1 MSWSAHQFES
11 YVLQKHF
18 GEKITIS
25 YLAIVVGDMIPDSF
39 TKVWVYGFTVGNH
52 HYGASDPARFHRG
65 WPGAGFTHS
74 LMFGVVIATI
84 VWLVGRPRPW
94 AIPWAIGIVIG
105 QWAHAIT
112 DTNDS
117 RGTMLFFPF
126 TTHSFSL
133 GTWAYA
139 AQVGK
144 HEDAASY
151 FSSLGLVMDLLWLT
165 ILLLVARKVLT
176 RHYFRTVIRPADPGV
191 WSRLGRRI
199 PEDGQVALYRGLFV
213 LAVARVVSWTVWAH
227 ALRGYEFD
235 LGWTGPDWLHK
246 VPPAHETPAWLIG
259 GALAVV
265 GCCALLWLLVLR
277 RARLP
282 AEGVVDPQADAA
294 PSSIPCTASGQSVTT
309 PSRRASVSGG
319 TTLVR
324 HQE

>member
-18 GEKITIS
+18 GEKIAIS

-39 TKVWVYGFTVGNH
+39 TKIWVYGFDVGDTH
-52 HYGASDPARFHRG
+52 IGADDPAVFHRG

-74 LMFGVVIATI
+74 LLFGVVIATI

-94 AIPWAIGIVIG
+94 AVPWAVGIVIG

-112 DTNDS
+112 DINDS

-126 TTHSFSL
+126 TTHNVSL

-144 HEDAASY
+144 HEDAAAY
-151 FSSLGLVMDLLWLT
+151 FASLGLVMDLAWLL
-165 ILLLVARKVLT
+165 ILLLFARKVLT
-176 RHYFRTVIRPADPGV
+176 RHYFRTVIRPADPGI
-191 WSRLGRRI
+191 WDRIGRRI

-213 LAVARVVSWTVWAH
+213 FAVARMVSWTVWAH
-227 ALRGYEFD
+227 LLQGYEFD
-235 LGWTGPDWLHK
+235 LGWTGPGWLHK
-246 VPPAHETPAWLIG
+246 VPPSHQTTAWLVG
-259 GALAVV
+259 GALAVIA
-265 GCCALLWLLVLR
+265 CCALLWILVLR
-277 RARLP
+277 HARLP
-282 AEGVVDPQADAA
+282 ARPPQAVAEPPSAA
-294 PSSIPCTASGQSVTT
+294 RTVSGQSVTT
-309 PSRRASVSGG
+309 PSRRPSVSAG
-319 TTLVR
+319 TAVVR

>member
-18 GEKITIS
+18 GEKIAIS

-39 TKVWVYGFTVGNH
+39 TKIWVYGFTIGDTH
-52 HYGASDPARFHRG
+52 FGADDPAKFHRG

-74 LMFGVVIATI
+74 LLFGAVIATI

-94 AIPWAIGIVIG
+94 AVPWAIGIVIG
-105 QWAHAIT
+105 QWAHCLT
-112 DTNDS
+112 DINDS

-126 TTHSFSL
+126 TTHNFSL

-144 HEDAASY
+144 HEDAAAY
-151 FSSLGLVMDLLWLT
+151 FSSLGLAMDVLWLV
-165 ILLLVARKVLT
+165 ILLLFARKVLT
-176 RHYFRTVIRPADPGV
+176 RHYFRTVIRPADAGI
-191 WSRLGRRI
+191 WNRLGRRI

-213 LAVARVVSWTVWAH
+213 FAVARMVSWTVWSH
-227 ALRGYEFD
+227 VLQGYEFD

-246 VPPAHETPAWLIG
+246 VPPTHQTPAWLVG
-259 GALAVV
+259 GALTVV
-265 GCCALLWLLVLR
+265 ACCALLWFLVLR
-277 RARLP
+277 HARLAPGGEP
-282 AEGVVDPQADAA
+282 APDYADASPIA
-294 PSSIPCTASGQSVTT
+294 ARTASGQSVTT
-309 PSRRASVSGG
+309 PSRRPSVSAG
-319 TTLVR
+319 TALAR

>member
-18 GEKITIS
+18 
-25 YLAIVVGDMIPDSF
+25 
-39 TKVWVYGFTVGNH
+39 
-52 HYGASDPARFHRG
+52 GASDPARFHRG

-126 TTHSFSL
+126 TTHNFSL

-151 FSSLGLVMDLLWLT
+151 FSSLGLVMDVLWLV

-176 RHYFRTVIRPADPGV
+176 RQYFRTVIRPADPGI
-191 WSRLGRRI
+191 WSRMGRRI

-213 LAVARVVSWTVWAH
+213 FAVARIVSWTVWAH
-227 ALRGYEFD
+227 ALKGYAFD
-235 LGWTGPDWLHK
+235 FGWTGPGWLHK

-282 AEGVVDPQADAA
+282 VEPALLQADAA
-294 PSSIPCTASGQSVTT
+294 PSSVARTASGQSVTT
-309 PSRRASVSGG
+309 PSSRASVPAG